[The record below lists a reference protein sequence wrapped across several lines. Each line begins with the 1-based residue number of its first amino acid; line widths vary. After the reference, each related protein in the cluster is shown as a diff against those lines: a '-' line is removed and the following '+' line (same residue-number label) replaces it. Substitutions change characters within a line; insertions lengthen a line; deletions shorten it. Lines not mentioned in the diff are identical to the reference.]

1 MLANFIRCLTLADTL
16 SQRGW
21 QCDFA
26 VREETVQ
33 AVRALS
39 ESEHHVLTLPRPSA
53 DHLVLMRQ
61 TWSVG
66 VRLLVVDDYK
76 FDAKFEGAAR
86 PWADKVLVIDDLA
99 NRSHDADLLVD
110 RSSGSV
116 QQRYDELVPTAC
128 EVLCGSSY
136 ALIRAE

>member
-1 MLANFIRCLTLADTL
+1 
-16 SQRGW
+16 
-21 QCDFA
+21 
-26 VREETVQ
+26 VQ